1 MTLILFGSW
10 CLSLRPLK
18 CRPLLNRFYQSKT
31 SVLQNQFGVVNMINT
46 WDELETFLADY
57 LAKNPDVADS
67 VLELILYPPND
78 EIALL
83 IQHVWNENPLF

>member
-1 MTLILFGSW
+1 
-10 CLSLRPLK
+10 
-18 CRPLLNRFYQSKT
+18 
-31 SVLQNQFGVVNMINT
+31 MINT